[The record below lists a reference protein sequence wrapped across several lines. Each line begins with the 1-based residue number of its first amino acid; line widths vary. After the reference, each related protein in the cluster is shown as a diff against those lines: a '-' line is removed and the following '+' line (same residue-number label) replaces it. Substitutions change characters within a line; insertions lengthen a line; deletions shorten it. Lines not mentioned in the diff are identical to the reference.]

1 MNKKKVQATLIT
13 AMSDGADNI
22 DDIEGFIMST
32 ITKDEITMS
41 CGGNMS
47 HHMSMIKCILDR
59 ITEDLTVEEYSYFAL
74 ELTAYIRR
82 LMEKRYRSDSELKE
96 K

>member
-1 MNKKKVQATLIT
+1 MDKKIQALLLSAMND
-13 AMSDGADNI
+13 SADNLT
-22 DDIEGFIMST
+22 DIEGFIMST

-59 ITEDLTVEEYSYFAL
+59 ITEDLTVEEYSHFAL
-74 ELTAYIRR
+74 ELTVYIRR